1 MKNPQ
6 ILLVEDD
13 PSLGFV
19 LQDNLRLRGYGVS
32 LCKDGEAGLQM
43 FQKENF
49 DLCILDVMLP
59 KQDGFTLGKT
69 IRATNSHIPILY
81 LTAKS
86 MMEDKLEGFKAGGDD
101 YITKP
106 FNIEELVLRI
116 EVFLKRST
124 LSTDSGKVVSIGDYQ
139 FDQQNLQLTHLQHGS
154 KILTIKES
162 QVLNLLFLNRDR
174 VVRREEILTRVWG
187 EDDYFMGRSMDV
199 FISKL
204 RKYLKEDKRIEIVNY
219 HGVGFRLELKI

>member
-1 MKNPQ
+1 MKTPQ

-19 LQDNLRLRGYGVS
+19 LQDNLKLRGYGVS
-32 LCKDGEAGLQM
+32 LCSDGEAGLLM

-69 IRATNSHIPILY
+69 IRGANAHIPILY

-86 MMEDKLEGFKAGGDD
+86 MMEDKIEGFKSGGDD
-101 YITKP
+101 YIAKP

-116 EVFLKRST
+116 EVFLKRSS
-124 LSTDSGKVVSIGDYQ
+124 LSNNASGKIVAIGEYH
-139 FDQQNLQLTHLQHGS
+139 FDHQNLSLAHPLHGN
-154 KILTIKES
+154 KILTVKES

-174 VVRREEILTRVWG
+174 VVKREEILTRVWG

-219 HGVGFRLELKI
+219 HGVGFRLEIK